1 MTYQETL
8 DYMYSQL
15 PMFHRIGAPAYKA
28 NLDNTLALAELT
40 TNPQNSFKSLHVA
53 GTNGKGS
60 VSNMLASVMQESGIK
75 TGLFTSPHLVDFR
88 ERIRVDGVMVERDY
102 IISFI
107 EKYKKKFEEIQPSFF
122 EMTFALAMCWF
133 AENKIDIAI
142 VETGMGGRL
151 DSTNIISPILSVI
164 TNIGF
169 DHMQFLGN
177 TLTEIAKEKA
187 GIIKPCIPVIIGES
201 EPETEKVFL
210 EKAKEHNSEILFAD
224 KCINLSHIDSPNS
237 AYANYKYNHD
247 GNIEII
253 ESPLKGYYQEKN
265 IATVLSA
272 IKILGAKYNLDNL
285 QTVNGIKNTLK
296 NTGFRGRWEV
306 IETNP
311 LTVCDIGHNT
321 HGIKYIVEQL
331 SNENYN
337 RLHVVLGVVSD
348 KDVTAMLELLPKEA
362 TYYFCKANIPR
373 GLDANELRN
382 IACNLGLMGKQYT
395 SVIEAYNAA
404 KKMAKQNDMIFIGG
418 SAFVVAEVLN

>member
-28 NLDNTLALAELT
+28 NLANTLALAKLT
-40 TNPQNSFKSLHVA
+40 GNPHNSFKSIHIA

-60 VSNMLASVMQESGIK
+60 VSNMLASVMQESGKK

-88 ERIRVDGVMVERDY
+88 ERIRVNGVMIERDY

-133 AENKIDIAI
+133 DENKIDIAI

-151 DSTNIISPILSVI
+151 DSTNIISPILSII

-169 DHMQFLGN
+169 DHIQFLGN
-177 TLTEIAKEKA
+177 TLTKIAKEKA
-187 GIIKPCIPVIIGES
+187 GIIKPSIPVIIGES
-201 EPETEKVFL
+201 EPETQKVFL
-210 EKAKEHNSEILFAD
+210 EKAIELNSDILFAD
-224 KCINLSHIDSPNS
+224 RYIYLEPIESSNS
-237 AYANYKYNHD
+237 SFTCYKYIHEAD
-247 GNIEII
+247 TEII
-253 ESPLKGYYQEKN
+253 ESPLRGYYQEKN
-265 IATVLSA
+265 IATVLTA
-272 IKILGAKYNLDNL
+272 IKILETKCNLENL
-285 QTVNGIKNTLK
+285 HTIGGIKNTVT

-306 IETNP
+306 IETSP

-331 SNENYN
+331 SNEKYN
-337 RLHVVLGVVSD
+337 RLHIVLGVVSD
-348 KDVTAMLELLPKEA
+348 KDVIAMLELLPKEA
-362 TYYFCKANIPR
+362 TYYFCKADIPR
-373 GLDANELRN
+373 GLDAGELK
-382 IACNLGLMGKQYT
+382 ILASKIGLIGEQYT
-395 SVIEAYNAA
+395 SVIEAYNTA
-404 KKMAKQNDMIFIGG
+404 KNLAMKDDMIFIGG
-418 SAFVVAEVLN
+418 SAFVVAEVLS